1 MDRFEPWLETMY
13 TFGSSE
19 LYDLDRLKTYLSKN
33 EAQRNFVQAGFD
45 EVLMLRPFTALD
57 WEKQMNF
64 DHESDDDLYD
74 FLSALY
80 KFLFADGR
88 YPDWD

>member
-13 TFGSSE
+13 FYCSAE

-33 EAQRNFVQAGFD
+33 EDKRRFVQKELDA
-45 EVLMLRPFTALD
+45 VLVERPFSALD
-57 WEKQMNF
+57 WEARMNIE
-64 DHESDDDLYD
+64 HESDDDLYG
-74 FLSALY
+74 FLSALNN
-80 KFLFADGR
+80 FLFRGGP

>member
-1 MDRFEPWLETMY
+1 MDRFEPWLEALY
-13 TFGSSE
+13 FFCSSE
-19 LYDLDRLKTYLSKN
+19 LYDLDRLKTHLSKN
-33 EAQRNFVQAGFD
+33 EDQRNFVQAGF
-45 EVLMLRPFTALD
+45 EEILTLRPFTALD
-57 WEKQMNF
+57 WEKRMNF

-80 KFLFADGR
+80 KFLFNGGP